1 MIMHINI
8 NRAHILNDVA
18 QTPIQNVAVSNVLNR
33 QYAGLRTQNTVD
45 APQGAG
51 LDASQCGEIDA
62 PQGAAL
68 GAAQGTGWG
77 KGATMQPSRSV
88 TRYWSCRVEK
98 YLSSNSF
105 PSTAHRFPTTRIGS
119 HSSDVTVTTLP
130 TTPV

>member
-1 MIMHINI
+1 MDTKLKRKLDSISLERSLEYSI
-8 NRAHILNDVA
+8 
-18 QTPIQNVAVSNVLNR
+18 
-33 QYAGLRTQNTVD
+33 TVD
-45 APQGAG
+45 APQGAE

-68 GAAQGTGWG
+68 GAAQGTGLG
-77 KGATMQPSRSV
+77 QGSDHATQQVSDALLVVQGREV
-88 TRYWSCRVEK
+88 LVVE
-98 YLSSNSF
+98 LF